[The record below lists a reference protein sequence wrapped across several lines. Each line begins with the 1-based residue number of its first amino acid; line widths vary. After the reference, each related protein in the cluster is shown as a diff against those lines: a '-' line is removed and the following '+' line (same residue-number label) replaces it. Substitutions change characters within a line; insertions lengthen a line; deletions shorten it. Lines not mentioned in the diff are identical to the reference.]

1 MITVV
6 EQVKYRFHYGFLN
19 SAVPSLY
26 FSLAKR
32 RTVKIINGSDMQ
44 YRHERGQS
52 EFARTIELG
61 EAKDCK
67 SQ

>member
-6 EQVKYRFHYGFLN
+6 EQIKYRFHYGFLN
-19 SAVPSLY
+19 SAVLSLY

-44 YRHERGQS
+44 YGHERG
-52 EFARTIELG
+52 
-61 EAKDCK
+61 
-67 SQ
+67 

>member
-6 EQVKYRFHYGFLN
+6 EQIKYRLHYGFLN
-19 SAVPSLY
+19 SAVLSVY

-44 YRHERGQS
+44 YRHERG
-52 EFARTIELG
+52 
-61 EAKDCK
+61 
-67 SQ
+67 

>member
-44 YRHERGQS
+44 YRHERG
-52 EFARTIELG
+52 
-61 EAKDCK
+61 
-67 SQ
+67 